1 MNWKALTLFFMG
13 LTLWGSAHILYN
25 VLYIDTFIIPIPG
38 IVLLSPLTALGWT
51 ISLIGVIFLVK
62 NKK

>member
-1 MNWKALTLFFMG
+1 MNWKALALFFMG

-25 VLYIDTFIIPIPG
+25 TIGIDTFIIPIG
-38 IVLLSPLTALGWT
+38 NLVLLSPITALGWL
-51 ISLIGVIFLVK
+51 ISFIGVIFLVK

>member
-13 LTLWGSAHILYN
+13 LAVWGSAHILYN
-25 VLYIDTFIIPIPG
+25 TIGIDTFIIPIG
-38 IVLLSPLTALGWT
+38 NLVLLSPITALGWL
-51 ISLIGVIFLVK
+51 ISFIGVIFLVK